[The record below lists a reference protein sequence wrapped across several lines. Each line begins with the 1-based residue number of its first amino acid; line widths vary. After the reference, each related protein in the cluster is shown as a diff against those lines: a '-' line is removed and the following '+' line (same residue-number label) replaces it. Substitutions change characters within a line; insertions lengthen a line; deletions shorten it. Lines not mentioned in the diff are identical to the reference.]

1 MKSKKLLLDLPGHA
15 DEVLYIQLCLQW
27 MCAVH
32 AQVSPR
38 MSWLCYCSGVLCGL
52 EPRWRAS
59 GKWREGQSA
68 QDVRKPTTLV
78 VKSVSE
84 SVHAA
89 MFTADGDGDT
99 Q

>member
-1 MKSKKLLLDLPGHA
+1 M
-15 DEVLYIQLCLQW
+15 
-27 MCAVH
+27 H

-38 MSWLCYCSGVLCGL
+38 MSLLCYCSGILCGL

-68 QDVRKPTTLV
+68 QDVRKSTTLA

-84 SVHAA
+84 SVHAV